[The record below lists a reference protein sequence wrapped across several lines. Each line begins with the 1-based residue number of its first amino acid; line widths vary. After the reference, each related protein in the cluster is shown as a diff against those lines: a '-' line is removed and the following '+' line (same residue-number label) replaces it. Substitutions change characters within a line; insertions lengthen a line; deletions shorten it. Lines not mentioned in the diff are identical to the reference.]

1 MSDWIGTIF
10 SAWTVV
16 VAVLFV
22 VIVLWAWS
30 SRRKQ
35 DFDEAARLPLEAD
48 DDSSA
53 R

>member
-30 SRRKQ
+30 SGRKQ

-48 DDSSA
+48 DEPSA